1 MAIDDDHILHSK
13 YFAVSDLPPTL
24 RLLLYNQLKLTI
36 IIWKMW
42 VTYHRLNCV
51 FDWKRGCLGKSEQKN
66 VTEIAEFFTTTER
79 KKCKNMQNILLD
91 RCCLLFEEYLQD
103 KRSVYVLKP
112 NRAEK

>member
-1 MAIDDDHILHSK
+1 MTIDDDDILHSK

-79 KKCKNMQNILLD
+79 KKCKNMQNIYSSTDVFYSL
-91 RCCLLFEEYLQD
+91 
-103 KRSVYVLKP
+103 RSICKTKDVFIF
-112 NRAEK
+112 